1 MKLSLIVAV
10 DRNNLIGRNNQLP
23 WHLPAD
29 LAFFKRTTMGAP
41 MLMGRRTWESIG
53 RPLPGRTSIVI
64 TSDPDYRA
72 EGAIVVHS
80 VDEGIRAAGD
90 APELF
95 VIGGAR
101 LFADTLPRADRIHL
115 TRIDHAFE
123 GDTWFP
129 GIGDDWRE
137 VRREEHGPDERNAY
151 PYTFILLE
159 RYEGRGEIR
168 E

>member
-41 MLMGRRTWESIG
+41 MLMGRKTWESIG

-64 TSDPDYRA
+64 TRDPDYRA

-80 VDEGIRAAGD
+80 IDEALRAAGE
-90 APELF
+90 ASELF
-95 VIGGAR
+95 VIGGAK
-101 LFADTLPRADRIHL
+101 LYKDALQRADRIYL

-129 GIGDDWRE
+129 EIGPEWKE
-137 VRREEHGPDERNAY
+137 VHREEHAPDEKNPY
-151 PYTFILLE
+151 PYAFITLD
-159 RYEGRGEIR
+159 RNRR
-168 E
+168 KP

>member
-1 MKLSLIVAV
+1 MMKLSLIVAV
-10 DRNNLIGRNNQLP
+10 DRNRLIGRNNQLP

-41 MLMGRRTWESIG
+41 MLMGRKTWESIG

-64 TSDPDYRA
+64 TRDPDYRA

-80 VDEGIRAAGD
+80 IEEGIAAAGD

-95 VIGGAR
+95 VIGGAK
-101 LFADTLPRADRIHL
+101 LFVDTLPLADRLYL
-115 TRIDHAFE
+115 TQINHAFE

-129 GIGDDWRE
+129 EIGDAWRE
-137 VRREEHGPDERNAY
+137 ISREAHGPDEKNAY
-151 PYTFILLE
+151 GYAFITLE
-159 RYEGRGEIR
+159 RDRG
-168 E
+168 

>member
-1 MKLSLIVAV
+1 MKLSLIVAA
-10 DRNNLIGRNNQLP
+10 DRNNLIGRDNQLP

-41 MLMGRRTWESIG
+41 MLMGRKTWESIG

-64 TSDPDYRA
+64 TRDPHYRT

-80 VDEGIRAAGD
+80 IEEALRAAGD

-95 VIGGAR
+95 VIGGAK
-101 LFADTLPRADRIHL
+101 LFEDTLPVADRIHL
-115 TRIDHAFE
+115 TRINHEFE

-129 GIGDDWRE
+129 EIGPEWRE
-137 VRREEHGPDERNAY
+137 VSREEHGPDDKNPY
-151 PYTFILLE
+151 PYAFITLE
-159 RYEGRGEIR
+159 RDRGRYKVQG
-168 E
+168 